1 MAKIL
6 LDSDVV
12 IEWLRGRRPVVDK
25 IQRLIE
31 QQSELFWTPVSIA
44 EIYAGVRKGEEND
57 VANLFLLLESVTIKP
72 AVGKQAGQY
81 LRMYAKSHG
90 VQLGDALIAASA
102 SVEGLS
108 LWTLNRKHYPMK
120 DFDFYS

>member
-1 MAKIL
+1 LAKIL

-12 IEWLRGRRPVVDK
+12 IEWLRGRLPVVEK
-25 IQRLIE
+25 IQKLIV

-57 VANLFLLLESVTIKP
+57 IANLFLLLESVTIKP
-72 AVGKQAGQY
+72 TVGQQAGHY

-102 SVEGLS
+102 SVEGLA

-120 DFDFYS
+120 DFEFYS